1 MTILNSSVGAL
12 RLSLAKGETLIVRNY
27 SGTETV
33 TGSTV
38 SREDASSTLG
48 AGAVVYGPQSVAAS
62 IVLSTTG
69 TLDYQTVMGDPTPAP
84 ASVGVIGFSVIP
96 PTRDSLGIEVAVSAC
111 VAAGGGTVVYEA
123 ADYTITADHTL
134 VSNVSHIGVPG
145 RLTFSGDIPDAD
157 YASSGGTRFLLDAG
171 VTGFKFNNTA
181 LGSVSSTI
189 AETALSGVE
198 IAGITFVGG
207 LRAIHIGA
215 YLNMGAVWSK
225 FHDLHAFDQTGDWA
239 FDFVNFQHS
248 KFERIYAATQL
259 TAGSGV
265 RFGAALPSTGADTLL
280 PGNSEIGEIYTY
292 CKNRRNRSIM
302 FEAFGPSAGCVLNQV
317 KVFGRLQGNRYGA
330 ASPDDIGMSF
340 TSGSANI
347 VVADNAQFAN
357 MVVDMPVAFTADT
370 AGFAKTTVY
379 FVRTRDAGTNTITL
393 AESMYATSSIN
404 ATATTTGTAK
414 CGGFPSLEFV
424 GRAGNAV
431 KNTDFGQL
439 DAEAFGNVCALN
451 FQKTRNCVGFM
462 SEVMTSATG
471 TALVSRDAEIG
482 ITYAGT
488 TTLTQDESTLF
499 HLSNCT
505 NLAGGPFVYSGGSF
519 TLDSAWN
526 SRDVRY
532 TGTSNIT
539 ITVPNNLPKGFEF
552 SITPTSGLTR
562 NVTTSSGSTTAT
574 TTDTTGFVVGASIR
588 GNTNIPANAK
598 VASITNSTTFEL
610 TVAASAS
617 GTVSS
622 SIGQGIVTFDYQS
635 GGAIFS
641 TSGLR
646 TNGQYA
652 TARLENIANRVFR
665 LTGDLQV

>member
-1 MTILNSSVGAL
+1 MATITTNTTITLPAGQMLVFGLGGSATAIIDGNVYDIGQGEKFFGPFTQTESVQVVVRAGTITYNIETDGAASRDIL
-12 RLSLAKGETLIVRNY
+12 QDPITRQLTPDSADAVR
-27 SGTETV
+27 
-33 TGSTV
+33 
-38 SREDASSTLG
+38 
-48 AGAVVYGPQSVAAS
+48 GAVGP
-62 IVLSTTG
+62 
-69 TLDYQTVMGDPTPAP
+69 
-84 ASVGVIGFSVIP
+84 GFRVQP

-123 ADYTITADHTL
+123 ADYTITTDHVL
-134 VSNVSHIGVPG
+134 VSNVSHIGVPC

-157 YASSGGTRFLLDAG
+157 YASSGGTRFIQSAG

-181 LGSVSSTI
+181 LGAVSSVI
-189 AETALSGVE
+189 AETALTGVE
-198 IAGITFVGG
+198 VAGITFVGG

-248 KFERIYAATQL
+248 KFERIYASTQL

-302 FEAFGPSAGCVLNQV
+302 FEAFGPSAGCVLNQI

-330 ASPDDIGMSF
+330 ATPDDIVMTFNS
-340 TSGSANI
+340 TANI

-370 AGFAKTTVY
+370 AGFSKTTVY
-379 FVRTRDAGTNTITL
+379 FVRTRDTGTNTITL

-431 KNTDFGQL
+431 KNSDFGQL

-451 FQKTRNCVGFM
+451 FQKTRNCVAFM

-482 ITYAGT
+482 LTYAGT

-499 HLSNCT
+499 HLSTCT
-505 NLAGGPFVYSGGSF
+505 NLSGGPYVHSSGNI
-519 TLDSAWN
+519 TLDSAW
-526 SRDVRY
+526 SGRDIRY
-532 TGTSNIT
+532 TGTSDIT
-539 ITVPNNLPKGFEF
+539 ITVPNNLPKGFRV
-552 SITPTSGLTR
+552 SITPTGATGV
-562 NVTTSSGSTTAT
+562 VT
-574 TTDTTGFVVGASIR
+574 F
-588 GNTNIPANAK
+588 
-598 VASITNSTTFEL
+598 VAS
-610 TVAASAS
+610 
-617 GTVSS
+617 
-622 SIGQGIVTFDYQS
+622 S
-635 GGAIFS
+635 GGAVFS
-641 TSGLR
+641 KSGLR